1 MKYPVSLSLRH
12 KGKVL
17 ELDVEREMVVLSG
30 VNGDVI
36 GNLSWDFVIDQILAY
51 RKVSVQKEVRSEP
64 RISLTFRV
72 RYNSPE
78 GPRFESRAGG
88 IGGGGLFI
96 ECQSP
101 LPVGTRLAME
111 FSLAEKSDEWI
122 PAKGTVAWVCPKAD
136 QYTFSPGMGVRFTE
150 IAEDVRDRIHALV
163 KSIQNVGQAA

>member
-1 MKYPVSLSLRH
+1 MKYPVSSSLRH

-17 ELDVEREMVVLSG
+17 ELDAEREMVVLLG
-30 VNGDVI
+30 INGDVI

-64 RISLTFRV
+64 RISLAFRV

-88 IGGGGLFI
+88 ISGGGLFI
-96 ECQSP
+96 ESQSP
-101 LPVGTRLAME
+101 LSVGTRLTME
-111 FSLAEKSDEWI
+111 FSLPEKSEEWM

-150 IAEDVRDRIHALV
+150 IAENVRERIHELV
-163 KSIQNVGQAA
+163 KSIQNMGQAA